1 MKRNGGK
8 SLQECLQEREQK
20 AKQINGKDIMNY
32 IIASTYARHSKL
44 TEDEFLEAIGYS
56 GSGKTEEEAIRIS
69 IVNLL
74 VEMTKVLIMT
84 RQEMDGIKSVVEV
97 SLSATDGEK
106 EKISETEKEINNETI
121 KRPYRYQNGNVRHIK
136 PKDRNNKANAF

>member
-8 SLQECLQEREQK
+8 SLQEFLQEEEQK
-20 AKQINGKDIMNY
+20 FKQINSKSSGRDIMYY

-44 TEDEFLEAIGYS
+44 TEDEFLEEIGYS
-56 GSGKTEEEAIRIS
+56 GSGKTEDEAIRIS

-97 SLSATDGEK
+97 SLSATDDEK
-106 EKISETEKEINNETI
+106 EKISETEKETNNERENE
-121 KRPYRYQNGNVRHIK
+121 K
-136 PKDRNNKANAF
+136 

>member
-1 MKRNGGK
+1 M
-8 SLQECLQEREQK
+8 QEVLQEREQK

-56 GSGKTEEEAIRIS
+56 GSGKTEDEAIRIS

-97 SLSATDGEK
+97 SLSATDGENAK
-106 EKISETEKEINNETI
+106 KSETEKEINNETE
-121 KRPYRYQNGNVRHIK
+121 KEK
-136 PKDRNNKANAF
+136 

>member
-8 SLQECLQEREQK
+8 SLQEVLQEREQK

-56 GSGKTEEEAIRIS
+56 GRPKKKLLEFQSS
-69 IVNLL
+69 I
-74 VEMTKVLIMT
+74 
-84 RQEMDGIKSVVEV
+84 
-97 SLSATDGEK
+97 SLSK
-106 EKISETEKEINNETI
+106 
-121 KRPYRYQNGNVRHIK
+121 
-136 PKDRNNKANAF
+136 

>member
-8 SLQECLQEREQK
+8 SLQEFLQEEAQK
-20 AKQINGKDIMNY
+20 FKQINSKSSGRDIMYY

-97 SLSATDGEK
+97 SLSATDDEK
-106 EKISETEKEINNETI
+106 EKISETEKEINNERENE
-121 KRPYRYQNGNVRHIK
+121 K
-136 PKDRNNKANAF
+136 

>member
-8 SLQECLQEREQK
+8 SLQEVLQEREQK

-56 GSGKTEEEAIRIS
+56 GSGKTEDEAIRIS

-84 RQEMDGIKSVVEV
+84 RQEMNGIKSVVEV

-106 EKISETEKEINNETI
+106 EKISETEKEINNERENE
-121 KRPYRYQNGNVRHIK
+121 K
-136 PKDRNNKANAF
+136 

>member
-56 GSGKTEEEAIRIS
+56 GSGKTEDEAIRIS
-69 IVNLL
+69 IVNIL
-74 VEMTKVLIMT
+74 VEMTKVLIMS

-97 SLSATDGEK
+97 SLSATDGENAK
-106 EKISETEKEINNETI
+106 KSETEKEINKETENE
-121 KRPYRYQNGNVRHIK
+121 K
-136 PKDRNNKANAF
+136 